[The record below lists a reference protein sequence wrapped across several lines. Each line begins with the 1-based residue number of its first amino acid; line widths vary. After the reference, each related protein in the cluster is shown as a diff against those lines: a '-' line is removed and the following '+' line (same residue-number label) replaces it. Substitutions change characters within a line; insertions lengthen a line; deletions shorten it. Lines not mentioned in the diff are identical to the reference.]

1 MANWS
6 NLKASVAEVIKT
18 NGNQEITG
26 QILQNALNSIISN
39 LGENATF
46 AGIATPMTNP
56 GVPDGNVF
64 YLANEIGEYSN
75 FGGLILEN
83 TDLVILY
90 NVSTNWHIEKLS
102 YGCLQDFN
110 GASTT
115 SPVSQKGL
123 LSIFKNIY
131 RLLNGNNKVKLG
143 ALKDDGTID
152 SGFRNWRVIDKVE
165 FYSGVYI
172 RTNYTIENEFVNYIT
187 YSEDLTPIRKGKGNE
202 LVILKENNEKFI
214 SVCYDNVGEVYI
226 GMDVKSTLEDTNDK
240 IANIEELLYNKLDFS
255 FRQGYINNEGN
266 FVSHIL
272 HQTTDFI
279 SCESLIVS
287 LTWNISTLQSS
298 FINFYDRE
306 KQWIKEL
313 SNQYIEDGTFVNKII
328 KIPSEAYFV
337 RVTAQN
343 QYSYSGHYI
352 PRSILESTKA
362 KINRNVNFVGMSIW
376 WYDGEQ
382 LASGMGG
389 EETAV
394 GYQTLLKEKFSFL
407 SDTGTTYC
415 YSGNSLGALNDE
427 DASSICN
434 KMSTWVSSSNALWTL
449 DTITNDFKHNIP
461 IGTINDYNNNTGKT
475 TYFGALRIFTD
486 KIQELSGDDKV
497 VIVSNSLRRNNS
509 GYTSTSKN
517 TAGHTLLDYEKA
529 LMEIA
534 VKNKWWF
541 VDQFRLSGV
550 TDETISLTTIDGLH
564 LNNLGYKLAVIPW
577 MNVISMFENR

>member
-1 MANWS
+1 M
-6 NLKASVAEVIKT
+6 
-18 NGNQEITG
+18 
-26 QILQNALNSIISN
+26 
-39 LGENATF
+39 
-46 AGIATPMTNP
+46 
-56 GVPDGNVF
+56 
-64 YLANEIGEYSN
+64 
-75 FGGLILEN
+75 
-83 TDLVILY
+83 
-90 NVSTNWHIEKLS
+90 
-102 YGCLQDFN
+102 
-110 GASTT
+110 
-115 SPVSQKGL
+115 
-123 LSIFKNIY
+123 
-131 RLLNGNNKVKLG
+131 
-143 ALKDDGTID
+143 
-152 SGFRNWRVIDKVE
+152 
-165 FYSGVYI
+165 
-172 RTNYTIENEFVNYIT
+172 
-187 YSEDLTPIRKGKGNE
+187 
-202 LVILKENNEKFI
+202 VILKENDEKFI
-214 SVCYDNVGEVYI
+214 SVCYDYAGEAYI
-226 GMDVKSTLEDTNDK
+226 GTLDVKSTLEDTNDK
-240 IANIEELLYNKLDFS
+240 IAYIEESLYNKLDFS
-255 FRQGYINNEGN
+255 FQQGYINKEGI

-287 LTWNISTLQSS
+287 LTYNIAMALQCS
-298 FINFYDRE
+298 FINFYDE
-306 KQWIKEL
+306 KKQWIKEL
-313 SNQYIEDGTFVNKII
+313 SNSYIEDGTFVRKII

-343 QYSYSGHYI
+343 KFSYSGNYI

-362 KINRNVNFVGMSIW
+362 KINRNVNFVGISIW
-376 WYDGEQ
+376 WYDGKQ

-427 DASSICN
+427 DAGSICN

-449 DTITNDFKHNIP
+449 DTITNDFKRNIP
-461 IGTINDYNNNTGKT
+461 IGTIDDYNNNTGKT

-509 GYTSTSKN
+509 GYTSTSEN
-517 TAGHTLLDYEKA
+517 TVGATLLDYEKA

-577 MNVISMFENR
+577 MNVISMLAGITS